1 VPHGS
6 NSVLAREAEEA
17 EAEAAE
23 ALAAAAL
30 ARARAARLRERAEA
44 LTPEAG
50 AETPEAETDTD
61 SSADEPPSERKRRRL
76 RRPGWATVVAILAVL
91 VTAASLAASGYLT
104 WHHREATRQH
114 QRSGEFAAAARQ
126 IAFTLMSIDAAKAEE
141 SVKQILDNSTGQFHD
156 EFKTASEDF
165 VKLAQDGKVVTD
177 VKVKA
182 AAVESMTND
191 SATVLVTATSTVTNA
206 AGADKQPRSWRLSV
220 DIVEDAGQ
228 LKMSKME
235 FVP

>member
-1 VPHGS
+1 MSPGTV
-6 NSVLAREAEEA
+6 
-17 EAEAAE
+17 
-23 ALAAAAL
+23 
-30 ARARAARLRERAEA
+30 
-44 LTPEAG
+44 TPE
-50 AETPEAETDTD
+50 TVTDD
-61 SSADEPPSERKRRRL
+61 SGDEPPPEPKRRRFS
-76 RRPGWATVVAILAVL
+76 RPGWSTVVAILAVF
-91 VTAASLAASGYLT
+91 VTAASLAASGYVT
-104 WHHREATRQH
+104 WHHRDATREH
-114 QRSGEFAAAARQ
+114 QQSAEFAAAARQ

-141 SVKQILDNSTGQFHD
+141 SVKQILDNSTGQFHE

-191 SATVLVTATSTVTNA
+191 SATVLVTTTSTVTNA

-220 DIVEDAGQ
+220 DIVRDAGK

>member
-1 VPHGS
+1 MPPGE
-6 NSVLAREAEEA
+6 NAVLTPEDLEARALAEEA

-30 ARARAARLRERAEA
+30 ARAERMRAEA
-44 LTPEAG
+44 AEA
-50 AETPEAETDTD
+50 AEP
-61 SSADEPPSERKRRRL
+61 RRR
-76 RRPGWATVVAILAVL
+76 RRPGWGTVVAILAVF
-91 VTAASLAASGYLT
+91 VTAASLAASGYVM
-104 WHHREATRQH
+104 WHHREATRHH
-114 QRSGEFAAAARQ
+114 QQSAEFAAAARQ

-141 SVKQILDNSTGQFHD
+141 SVKQILDSSTGQFHD
-156 EFKTASEDF
+156 EFKSASEDF

-182 AAVESMTND
+182 AAVESMSND

-220 DIVEDAGQ
+220 DIVRDAGQ